1 MWIENSFTDFD
12 RKRLWDKIK
21 SRAEMSIRVLDG
33 AEDFLP
39 KDLLDIALEQEKV
52 WRSQISAAESM
63 LRGLDTIEVK
73 NIFSDN

>member
-1 MWIENSFTDFD
+1 MWIENGFTDFD
-12 RKRLWDKIK
+12 RKRLWDKLK

-52 WRSQISAAESM
+52 WKSQILSAETM
-63 LRGLDTIEVK
+63 LNGLDTIEVK

>member
-1 MWIENSFTDFD
+1 
-12 RKRLWDKIK
+12 
-21 SRAEMSIRVLDG
+21 MSIRVLDG